1 MAEHYYTERPSS
13 LPRKGLLSSILR
25 GYKFTFLTA
34 SGVFSSRRIDTGTKF
49 LIESMILP
57 DEGSALDIGCGYG
70 PIGIT
75 AAKLRPRLRVW
86 MTDVNRRAVALTRK
100 NSLRNGVEN
109 VQVMYGSL
117 YEPVESLIF
126 DVVLTNPPISAGIGR
141 VVEPIIVGAFEHLGY
156 GGSLQL
162 VVRSNKSGKT
172 LSAIMEKMFG
182 NFEVIARRSG
192 YRVLMAERR
201 KKGIV

>member
-1 MAEHYYTERPSS
+1 MTEHYYTERPSS
-13 LPRKGLLSSILR
+13 LPRKGLLYCTLR
-25 GYKFTFLTA
+25 GYEFTFLTS
-34 SGVFSSRRIDTGTKF
+34 SGVFSRRRIDTGTRF

-57 DEGSALDIGCGYG
+57 DEGLALDIGCGYG

-75 AAKLRPRLRVW
+75 AAKLRPCLWVW
-86 MTDVNRRAVALTRK
+86 MTDVNRRAVALARE
-100 NSLRNGVEN
+100 NSLRNGVKN
-109 VQVMYGSL
+109 VQVMYGYI

-126 DVVLTNPPISAGIGR
+126 DVILTNPPISAGIDK

-172 LSAIMEKMFG
+172 LSAIMEKIYG
-182 NFEVIARRSG
+182 NLEVVARRSG
-192 YRVLMAERR
+192 YRVFMAERR
-201 KKGIV
+201 NKGIG